1 MNRQLIRAEIRARLP
16 SLARKPPPPRPDRTA
31 IILGRD
37 QNRQPLGLSLTV
49 RLEHIFMVG
58 STGSGKSRNLLHFL
72 RQALLYGEG
81 AMLLDPHGSHGD
93 SPYQN
98 LIQSIP
104 EGKCVHVIDFSS
116 SVYTMGFNPLYCPPD
131 TDPSVIAGNMLDA
144 MGVSW
149 EGESFAQRPSIERR
163 LTTTFSAIADLGLT
177 LVEAP
182 MLLDHRDE
190 HGLRRYAID
199 KVKDPYTREDLQW
212 LQELSLDG
220 RRKRDYE
227 QEVIGP
233 KNRLQRLLRP
243 PALRAMLGQRER
255 MLDVRAAMD
264 NGDLIL
270 VNGSPGTQVYEKDAD
285 LFGRLLVRTVLF
297 HAKRRDNLN
306 PFTVMLDEAHR
317 YLSNDIPT
325 LLAEVR
331 KYGISIVAAIQWLD
345 QAINEKDDRILQALL
360 KGTNTKIIF
369 RNPDAE
375 EAEKLAHSTV
385 PVNLEEPVKILNKPA
400 VVGHLRIELKN
411 GSESNQQ
418 SLTES
423 LAATKAKTRSLGVA
437 LGETSTEG
445 IAHVDGEAEAESA
458 SHIHSS
464 LSSHT
469 SGAGSG
475 ASAGEV
481 MVPTGEYW
489 SPLSTSAETAGT
501 NDTHSDAH
509 TKGSG
514 DASGQGHAT
523 IRNHATI
530 QSSTHGISLVRSKN
544 TGDMEA
550 ETKGKAATQGTS
562 KTEGFSEALEP
573 IIQWLPSA
581 VHSKDNQLYKA
592 GLMLRSLPRG
602 TAYINFVGQSG
613 TVSTLFTVPPIFT
626 PKIDKADFEKLRD
639 GLMAESPA
647 AIPIKAALWQIAD
660 REATFLARQHPQ
672 PKISTEPRKR
682 KSPPASNAGEP
693 SKDTW

>member
-1 MNRQLIRAEIRARLP
+1 MNRQLIRAEIRSRLP
-16 SLARKPPPPRPDRTA
+16 SLARKPPPRPDRTA

-58 STGSGKSRNLLHFL
+58 STGSGKSRSLLHFL
-72 RQALLYGEG
+72 RQVLLYGEG
-81 AMLLDPHGSHGD
+81 AMLLDPHGSDND

-104 EGKCVHVIDFSS
+104 EGKRVHVIDFSS
-116 SVYTMGFNPLYCPPD
+116 STYTMGFNPLYCPPD

-255 MLDVRAAMD
+255 ILDMRAAID

-297 HAKRRDNLN
+297 HAKRRENRN

-345 QAINEKDDRILQALL
+345 QAINEKDDKILQALL
-360 KGTNTKIIF
+360 KGTNTKILF

-375 EAEKLAHSTV
+375 EAEKLAHSSV
-385 PVNLEEPVKILNKPA
+385 PINLEEPVRILNKP
-400 VVGHLRIELKN
+400 VTVGHRRIELR
-411 GSESNQQ
+411 SESESAQQ
-418 SLTES
+418 SITDS
-423 LAATKAKTRSLGVA
+423 LALTKGETIGRAQT
-437 LGETSTEG
+437 LGESFATSSGSFRSEG
-445 IAHVDGEAEAESA
+445 DT
-458 SHIHSS
+458 HSTS
-464 LSSHT
+464 DMHASSHGE
-469 SGAGSG
+469 SAGSG
-475 ASAGEV
+475 DGGSEGKI

-489 SPLSTSAETAGT
+489 SPLSTSAETAGENHSASHAHSSGSSAATGHNSGHMT
-501 NDTHSDAH
+501 N
-509 TKGSG
+509 SG
-514 DASGQGHAT
+514 TMESESHALSKAVSKSHAST
-523 IRNHATI
+523 
-530 QSSTHGISLVRSKN
+530 S
-544 TGDMEA
+544 A
-550 ETKGKAATQGTS
+550 ETRGKSQTLGTG
-562 KTEGFSEALEP
+562 KTAGFSESLEP
-573 IIQWLPSA
+573 ILQWLPSA
-581 VHSKDNQLYKA
+581 VHSKDNMLYKA

-613 TVSTLFTVPPIFT
+613 TVSTLFNVPPIFT

-639 GLMAESPA
+639 KLMAESPA
-647 AIPIKAALWQIAD
+647 AIPIKSALWQIAD
-660 REATFLARQHPQ
+660 REQTFLARQIPQ
-672 PKISTEPRKR
+672 QKISTEPRKR

-693 SKDTW
+693 SRETW